1 MVGAS
6 QPTPSQSRTAGA
18 RREVGLIK
26 SKFFIACLSLALA
39 VALFTGV
46 FAIMG
51 WSSLLGTVGSTI
63 VYPFQ
68 WAATRAGD
76 AVRGFASY
84 FADVDELRDENEFL
98 RAELES
104 VKGAL
109 LDAEI
114 TRDESAWL
122 YHYLSL
128 KEEHE
133 DYGLCAA
140 TVIAFSTAQSE
151 SGGGEYLTEITVNR
165 GTLHGVRE
173 GMPVV
178 TPLGLV
184 GVVVEAEINHAR
196 IRTLLDTSV
205 SVASVTTR
213 GAQNGLCEGDYSL
226 IHDGQARLRYLPEE
240 ADVAEGDI
248 VVTSGRG
255 SVYPYGIPVGRV
267 VAVNSNAYSR
277 TTEATI
283 QPFVDMTELESVM
296 ILTSFYHYVD
306 GFGAGEDAS

>member
-1 MVGAS
+1 M
-6 QPTPSQSRTAGA
+6 
-18 RREVGLIK
+18 
-26 SKFFIACLSLALA
+26 
-39 VALFTGV
+39 ALFTGV
-46 FAIMG
+46 FALMG
-51 WSSLLGTVGSTI
+51 WGSLLGTVGSTI

-68 WAATRAGD
+68 WVATRAGD
-76 AVRGFASY
+76 AVRGFGAY
-84 FADVDELRDENEFL
+84 FSDMDELRAENESL

-109 LDAEI
+109 VDAEI

-128 KEEHE
+128 KENHK

-140 TVIAFSTAQSE
+140 TAIAFTTAQSE

-165 GTLHGVRE
+165 GTLHGVQE

-178 TPLGLV
+178 TPRGLV

-213 GAQNGLCEGDYSL
+213 GAQNGLCEGDHAL
-226 IHDGQARLRYLPEE
+226 IHGGQARLRYLPEE
-240 ADVAEGDI
+240 ADVAVGDI

-267 VAVNSNAYSR
+267 TAVNANAYSR
-277 TTEATI
+277 TTEATVL
-283 QPFVDMTELESVM
+283 PFVDMTELSDVM

-306 GFGAGEDAS
+306 GFDGAEDAS

>member
-1 MVGAS
+1 
-6 QPTPSQSRTAGA
+6 
-18 RREVGLIK
+18 
-26 SKFFIACLSLALA
+26 
-39 VALFTGV
+39 
-46 FAIMG
+46 MG
-51 WSSLLGTVGSTI
+51 WGSLLGTVGSTI

-68 WAATRAGD
+68 WVATRAGD
-76 AVRGFASY
+76 AVRGFGAY
-84 FADVDELRDENEFL
+84 FSDMDELRAENESL

-109 LDAEI
+109 VDAEI
-114 TRDESAWL
+114 IQDESAWL

-128 KEEHE
+128 KENHK

-140 TVIAFSTAQSE
+140 TVIAFTTAQSE
-151 SGGGEYLTEITVNR
+151 SGGGQYLTEITVNR
-165 GTLHGVRE
+165 GTLHGVSE

-178 TPLGLV
+178 TPRGLV

-213 GAQNGLCEGDYSL
+213 GAQNGLCEGDHAL

-240 ADVAEGDI
+240 ADVEVGDV

-267 VAVNSNAYSR
+267 TEVNANAYSR
-277 TTEATI
+277 TTEAAVE
-283 QPFVDMTELESVM
+283 PFVDMTELSDVM

-306 GFGAGEDAS
+306 GFGTAEDAS

>member
-1 MVGAS
+1 
-6 QPTPSQSRTAGA
+6 
-18 RREVGLIK
+18 
-26 SKFFIACLSLALA
+26 
-39 VALFTGV
+39 
-46 FAIMG
+46 MG
-51 WSSLLGTVGSTI
+51 WGSLLGTVGATI

-68 WAATRAGD
+68 WIATRTVD
-76 AVRGFASY
+76 AIHGFGAY
-84 FADVDELRDENEFL
+84 FADMDELRDENESL

-104 VKGAL
+104 VRGEL

-128 KEEHE
+128 KENHE

-140 TVIAFSTAQSE
+140 TVIAFTTAQSE

-165 GTLHGVRE
+165 GTLHGVKE

-178 TPLGLV
+178 TPQGLL

-213 GAQNGLCEGDYSL
+213 AAQNGLCEGDHAL

-267 VAVNSNAYSR
+267 VAVNANAYSR
-277 TTEATI
+277 TTEATV
-283 QPFVDMTELESVM
+283 QPFVDMKNLTDVM

-306 GFGAGEDAS
+306 GFGAAEDVS